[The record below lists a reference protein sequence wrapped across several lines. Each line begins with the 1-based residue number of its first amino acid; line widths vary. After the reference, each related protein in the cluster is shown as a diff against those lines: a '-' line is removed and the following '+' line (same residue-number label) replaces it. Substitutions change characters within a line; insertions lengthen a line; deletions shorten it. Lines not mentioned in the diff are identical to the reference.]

1 MSLFHSP
8 KVVTDGLVFYYDMSN
23 TQKSWKGPPATNL
36 IPYSQDYGSNG
47 NFMANWTGNLF
58 SNWINSVVTTGYQA
72 PDDSYTANLITGY
85 YSRWTASI
93 TASVST
99 TYTFSIWL
107 KNYSLTSSI
116 YLHVAFGLNGSL
128 VNYNNIDTFQPTTIA
143 NWTRCSWTV
152 TSPASGINQIQCGVE
167 FGGSKSASAGPY
179 AVLVWGA
186 QLETGSYATPYIPS
200 LGTSSSRSSTQAIVD
215 LTGRNTLTV
224 NSLTYASDGT
234 FSFNGSSNHIVV
246 SNGMNALIGTSSVT
260 FSAWIYRTSA
270 PNYWSGIIA
279 NKVNVSDGICLLV
292 NPDSKIFWQ
301 YDGGTSGVYAIY
313 GGATLATNT
322 WCNIVGVYDNVGLK
336 TYLNGVF
343 NDSAS
348 DAGKS
353 ISSAGNMDIT
363 IGAQDTGP
371 GGPFPG
377 KIAQCLVYNRALTA
391 TEIAQNFNAHRSRY
405 GI

>member
-1 MSLFHSP
+1 MALTQSP
-8 KVVTDGLVFYYDMSN
+8 SISTNGLVFYYDMSN
-23 TQKSWKGPPATNL
+23 TQKSWKGAPATNL
-36 IPYSQDYGSNG
+36 IPYSQDNGSNG

-58 SNWINSVVTTGYQA
+58 SNWINSVVITGYQA
-72 PDDSYTANLITGY
+72 PDGSYTANLITGY

-93 TASVST
+93 TAATST

-107 KNYSLTSSI
+107 KNYGLTHPI
-116 YLHVAFGLNGSL
+116 DLHVAFGLNGGL
-128 VNYNNIDTFQPTTIA
+128 VNYNNIASVPIA
-143 NWTRCSWTV
+143 SIGNWTRFLVTV
-152 TSPASGINQIQCGVE
+152 TSPSSGINQIQCGVD
-167 FGGSKSASAGPY
+167 FGASKSASAGPY
-179 AVLVWGA
+179 AVAVWGA

-200 LGTSSSRSSTQAIVD
+200 LGASTSRSSTQAIVD
-215 LTGRNTLTV
+215 LTGRNTITAS
-224 NSLTYASDGT
+224 SLTYSSDGT

-270 PNYWSGIIA
+270 PAYWSGIIA

-313 GGATLATNT
+313 GGATLAINT
-322 WCNIVGVYDNVGLK
+322 WYNIVGVYDNVGLK
-336 TYLNGVF
+336 TYLNGVL

-353 ISSAGNMDIT
+353 ISSAGNIDIT

-391 TEIAQNFNAHRSRY
+391 TEIAQNFNAHKGRY
-405 GI
+405 GL